1 MRSSKGWRRTA
12 RHQVLDSLETSV
24 GKQPRTN
31 SAEKWLIVNEWDSES
46 DAEKSESNVP
56 SAGLLQAAGGGS
68 RIVHRTWKLFKAW
81 DNTSRAPPQRLK
93 PAYPAPGTSE
103 IGDKVRLRRGTRG
116 LTPLDGAL
124 LNAPEIAN
132 GWNTLLGAVRNR
144 NSLPADVR
152 ELIILR
158 VAARNAAAYEWIHHE
173 HVGRDAGLTTD
184 QLALL
189 RDLTIEA
196 PAVASPSPFT
206 ALQAAAFAF
215 ADESTR
221 HSKISDRVY
230 QALRAEFEKQLP
242 KGITVEQQLTEALVT
257 TGTYNM
263 VSRFL
268 LAADVDDHARVMMP
282 FPSAHCQERTLFVAP
297 GVTINAYVVKHDAE
311 ENKPWLVFV
320 NSLMTDY
327 TMWEGAMAR
336 LSVNYNLI
344 AYDQR
349 GHGKLADDIAMILHQ
364 VGVSTPVKAVIGVSQ
379 GGATTFNFAIRHTD
393 KYEKIV
399 VCDTQIKSPEANIK
413 AWDDRIALA
422 KEKGMSALAD
432 ATVPRWFPGGSPL
445 VSGAQS
451 HLVRPMVE
459 NTRLEGFI
467 AGARA
472 LQGYDLSHGISE
484 ALKGKKALL
493 IAGERDGKLPEGL
506 KKLSD
511 QLASEGRDVDFYE
524 VPNAGHLPV
533 FLDNG
538 LQDWLARVER
548 FLAE

>member
-1 MRSSKGWRRTA
+1 M
-12 RHQVLDSLETSV
+12 Q
-24 GKQPRTN
+24 
-31 SAEKWLIVNEWDSES
+31 
-46 DAEKSESNVP
+46 
-56 SAGLLQAAGGGS
+56 
-68 RIVHRTWKLFKAW
+68 
-81 DNTSRAPPQRLK
+81 
-93 PAYPAPGTSE
+93 
-103 IGDKVRLRRGTRG
+103 
-116 LTPLDGAL
+116 
-124 LNAPEIAN
+124 
-132 GWNTLLGAVRNR
+132 
-144 NSLPADVR
+144 
-152 ELIILR
+152 ILR

-349 GHGKLADDIAMILHQ
+349 GHGKVSESACPSTQGKLCLALQSSVPPTACTLDQLADDIAMILHQ